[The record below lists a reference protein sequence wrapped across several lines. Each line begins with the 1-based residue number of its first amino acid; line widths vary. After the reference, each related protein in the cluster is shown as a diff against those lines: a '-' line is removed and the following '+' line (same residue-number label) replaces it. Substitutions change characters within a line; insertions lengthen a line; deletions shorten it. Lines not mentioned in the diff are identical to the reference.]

1 MEQSE
6 SERTESQSKQKA
18 GITPAA
24 ILLTIWVLVLT
35 GVVVWMANGQSQLRQ
50 ELARQ
55 GEDLQQQVAT
65 VDTRIDTRAGE
76 IEGRLTGVRDDLDTT
91 AQKVGV
97 TQKQLA
103 SARAQAQKAREEA
116 QKSDEALQAQLTQQQ
131 SEVES
136 VKGTLQG
143 AVGDLGLQ
151 SGLIAT
157 TREELAELRRRG
169 ERNYFEFDVRKSK
182 QFTRVGDVS
191 VRLTKVDTKRQK
203 YTMLLLVN
211 DRRIEK
217 KDKTIYEPVQFY
229 PGGKGAL
236 VELVVFEVDK
246 DRVAGYLA
254 VPKELAQGDAP
265 R

>member
-1 MEQSE
+1 MEQFE
-6 SERTESQSKQKA
+6 NERPDTEQKQKA
-18 GITPAA
+18 GVTPAT
-24 ILLTIWVLVLT
+24 ILLTIWAVVLT
-35 GVVVWMANGQSQLRQ
+35 GIIAWMANGQSQLRQ
-50 ELARQ
+50 ELAHQ
-55 GEDLQQQVAT
+55 SEDLRQQVMA
-65 VDTRIDTRAGE
+65 VDTRLDARAGE
-76 IEGRLTGVRDDLDTT
+76 LDRSVGDVRTDLDTT

-116 QKSDEALQAQLTQQQ
+116 QKADEALQAQLTEQQT
-131 SEVES
+131 EVES

-157 TREELAELRRRG
+157 TREELSELRRRG
-169 ERNYFEFDVRKSK
+169 ERDYFEFDIAKSK
-182 QFTRVGDVS
+182 QFNRVGDVS
-191 VRLTKVDTKRQK
+191 VRLTKVDSKRQK

-236 VELVVFEVDK
+236 VELVVFEVTQ

-254 VPKELAQGDAP
+254 VPKELAMGDAP